1 MYRNFRLPVSLAF
14 GFGETEPSVNEHEE
28 TRLLARRVIPA
39 PSRVMFV
46 RGRGRMMPCSANK
59 VWECTY
65 LKPSFPAFEQVKG
78 IIVIIHAM
86 VIMSTIVIIH
96 TSHLAHVSSR

>member
-1 MYRNFRLPVSLAF
+1 MYRNFRMPVSLSF
-14 GFGETEPSVNEHEE
+14 GFGEAAPVDIEHEE
-28 TRLLARRVIPA
+28 TRLLARRVIA
-39 PSRVMFV
+39 MPSRVILV